1 MIVNIGKTEFNKN
14 FPFIEWLTELPDLLI
29 GLARRKRL
37 LFLAACCER
46 QFGNY
51 AQFHKETGWG
61 DPQVLCDGLQSL
73 WNYTDNID
81 ITNLKNIRR
90 AIEAVTP
97 DTEEFKSV
105 YTSSALDAA
114 IALLESLDYCVDDDI
129 SHCLQVACLCRDS
142 IYMFIQLRE
151 DYGYSDDYEAK
162 IYFDPL
168 MTREL
173 QAQRSDIELLKS
185 LSDRARSTIP
195 FQNCKC
201 DPDSGSLSG

>member
-1 MIVNIGKTEFNKN
+1 MTVNIGKTEFNKN

-29 GLARRKRL
+29 GLVRRKRL

-51 AQFHKETGWG
+51 AQFHQETGWG

-97 DTEEFKSV
+97 DTEEFKSG
-105 YTSSALDAA
+105 YTSSALNAA
-114 IALLESLDYCVDDDI
+114 TALLESLDYCVDDDI

-151 DYGYSDDYEAK
+151 DYDYSDDDETK
-162 IYFDPL
+162 IYVDPL
-168 MTREL
+168 MAREL
-173 QAQRSDIELLKS
+173 QAQQSDIELLKS
-185 LSDRARSTIP
+185 LSDGANSTIP
-195 FQNCKC
+195 FRNHKC
-201 DPDSGSLSG
+201 DPDSGSLSE